1 MSYRTRDM
9 TTIKQELALSK
20 VVENGGN
27 ITQAMRDVGYS
38 EATINNPS
46 NLTKSKGFLE
56 LCEEKGLTDDFLL
69 QALVQD
75 IQDKKGNRKAE
86 LELAFKIKGKL
97 IQKTDITSNFG
108 NLSSLNDSMKT
119 EIERAFSMM

>member
-1 MSYRTRDM
+1 M
-9 TTIKQELALSK
+9 TTVKQELALSK

-27 ITQAMRDVGYS
+27 ITRAMRDVGYS

-46 NLTKSKGFLE
+46 NLTRSKGFLE
-56 LCEEKGLTDDFLL
+56 LCEDKGLTDDFLL

-97 IQKTDITSNFG
+97 IQKTDITSNFS
-108 NLSSLNDSMKT
+108 NLSPLNDSLKI
-119 EIERAFSMM
+119 EIDKAFSMM

>member
-1 MSYRTRDM
+1 M
-9 TTIKQELALSK
+9 TTIKQELALSN

-38 EATINNPS
+38 EATVNNPS

-56 LCEEKGLTDDFLL
+56 LCEDSGLTDDFLL

-75 IQDKKGNRKAE
+75 IQDKKGNRRAE

-97 IQKTDITSNFG
+97 IQKADITSNFKS
-108 NLSSLNDSMKT
+108 LSLLDESMKM
-119 EIERAFSMM
+119 EIDRAFSSMN